1 MIVELR
7 IYEATPGKLGALLT
21 RFETV
26 TLPILTRIGI
36 RQIGFWTT
44 LVGESANSLTYMLH
58 WESLAEREKLWA
70 LFQADPEWIEKKAE
84 TERNGVLVA
93 DARNEFLLPTS
104 FSSLR

>member
-7 IYEATPGKLGALLT
+7 IYQATPGKLVALLK

-36 RQIGFWTT
+36 RPIGFWTT
-44 LVGESANSLTYMLH
+44 LAGGANNSLTYMLH
-58 WESLAEREKLWA
+58 WESLAEREKLWP

-84 TERNGVLVA
+84 TERNGVLVV
-93 DARNEFLLPTS
+93 DARNEFLMPTS
-104 FSSLR
+104 FSPLR